1 MKHYLA
7 ILLITD
13 SSPHINDETVKWHMD
28 PNVILMNKEIWKKYF
43 KSVEE
48 IFPLFMQFDNNLE
61 DNQYILDIENN
72 ILKVKGLHSITP
84 GATILTLR
92 SMLCLK
98 YHFTFDYVVRATTS
112 TFWVLPKLKNMLIN
126 LPKSNLYK
134 GWIVFNSFIRGS
146 NMIFSKDVVTKLI
159 DSTYYLLNKAVI
171 ENIAD
176 DVLFGGIL
184 PLMGVPLTDMKICNF
199 EEKKHTLDEIDRIIK
214 EYDIDD
220 VCCYRV
226 KVAYENRLVED
237 SIIFN
242 RLYDYFYGSTK

>member
-7 ILLITD
+7 ILLIID
-13 SSPHINDETVKWHMD
+13 SSPHINDESVKWHMD

-43 KSVEE
+43 KNVEE
-48 IFPLFMQFDNNLE
+48 IFPLFMQLDKNLE
-61 DNQYILDIENN
+61 DNQYFLDIENN
-72 ILKVKGLHSITP
+72 ILKVKGVHSITP
-84 GATILTLR
+84 GGTILTLR

-134 GWIVFNSFIRGS
+134 GWIVFNSFISGS
-146 NMIFSKDVVTKLI
+146 NMILSKDVVDKLI
-159 DSTYYLLNKAVI
+159 ASATDLINKAVSG
-171 ENIAD
+171 NIAD
-176 DVLFGGIL
+176 DVLFGHML

-199 EEKKHTLDEIDRIIK
+199 EEKKHTLEEIDAIIK
-214 EYDIDD
+214 EYDVDD

-226 KVAYENRLVED
+226 KVAYENRLAED
-237 SIIFN
+237 SIILN
-242 RLYDYFYGSTK
+242 RLYDYFYNSNK